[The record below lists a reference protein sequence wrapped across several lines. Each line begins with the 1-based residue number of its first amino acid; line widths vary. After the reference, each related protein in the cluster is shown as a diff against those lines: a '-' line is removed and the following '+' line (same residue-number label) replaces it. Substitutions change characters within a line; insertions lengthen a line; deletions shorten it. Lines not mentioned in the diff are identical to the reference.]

1 MKRIL
6 HYFAALMCI
15 LACNPDGLDSDK
27 NNNELPDLSEYGEFQ
42 LAENVSFM
50 TEEKTDMFS
59 LVTNDQI
66 TIPLSV
72 AEEKVPE
79 TGTVIVCPITEK
91 TPSGLLAK
99 VVSVR
104 KTASEYVLSISPAML
119 NEAFAELHIEST
131 FDASSYIEHAVD
143 KEGNII
149 IPESIS
155 SEIWD
160 EFAKTPEDTTFTIP
174 TKASGSAETTL
185 SNKFPIQNDIF
196 QGYLFANMTLAVSI
210 DISKKSLNKFEI
222 SLTKQTGISGD
233 LIIAGIETEL
243 EWEIADIEFKFRPFL
258 IPSTPI
264 VISPSLYVEESFKA
278 EGKIEVKA
286 GLRYY
291 AENQLYQFTFND
303 GEAKY
308 DSERLKGDN
317 YMKFK
322 AVSAESEL
330 ELSTTAGGK
339 FAIFDDSII
348 AFGMELTASD
358 TFRMSNEISM
368 NDENLFID
376 NPEVE
381 VVPSLEAS
389 LYCES
394 YLFRFVP
401 EAENGKLSYER
412 DFGLPSYKLTTLP
425 KFSGI
430 QKNEAGGK
438 LKIAADVENKCFL
451 ECSEEGFA
459 LFENGNDEPVSHLS
473 FKVKGSSTKAI
484 VSEEVVFDLPSSEKS
499 YTALPYVIADGN
511 YYYGED
517 DRWVDLGLPSGIL
530 WAKYNVGATSP
541 EEYGG
546 YYAWGETEE
555 KSSYTWEN
563 YLYYSQT
570 TDIFDNIGLDISSS
584 NYDVAHVK
592 WGDGARM
599 PRIEE
604 LREILTKC
612 KWEKGLYNG
621 CIGYYCT
628 GPNSNSIFIPFAR
641 IKAIYSEDIYAG
653 DQYAYLRSSNISP
666 ESGDGPGCSWW
677 AYGLFI
683 SDYVTDILEGYLER
697 PAGTT
702 IRPVKDK
709 KEFD

>member
-6 HYFAALMCI
+6 HYFVVLMCI

-27 NNNELPDLSEYGEFQ
+27 NNDELPDISEYGEFQ
-42 LAENVSFM
+42 LAENVIFM

-72 AEEKVPE
+72 SEGKVPG

-210 DISKKSLNKFEI
+210 DISNKSLNKFEI

-243 EWEIADIEFKFRPFL
+243 EWEIADIEFKFKPFL

-348 AFGMELTASD
+348 AFGMELTVSD

-401 EAENGKLSYER
+401 EAENGKLSYEW

-459 LFENGNDEPVSHLS
+459 LFENGNNEPVSHLS

-555 KSSYTWEN
+555 KKGYCSDN
-563 YLYYSQT
+563 YLLA
-570 TDIFDNIGLDISSS
+570 DIKECICGTC
-584 NYDVAHVK
+584 YDVATVK

-599 PRIEE
+599 PTFEDIEE
-604 LREILTKC
+604 LFDYSTLEIIK
-612 KWEKGLYNG
+612 YNG
-621 CIGYYCT
+621 KHGYNIK
-628 GPNSNSIFIPFAR
+628 GPNGNSIFFP
-641 IKAIYSEDIYAG
+641 
-653 DQYAYLRSSNISP
+653 
-666 ESGDGPGCSWW
+666 
-677 AYGLFI
+677 
-683 SDYVTDILEGYLER
+683 
-697 PAGTT
+697 PAGYHGATGIGGENNIGCYWT
-702 IRPVKDK
+702 GSYSIENCSPYELYFNGNTAWTYANFQQYHGLPVRPVKDK
-709 KEFD
+709 TVDIENQ